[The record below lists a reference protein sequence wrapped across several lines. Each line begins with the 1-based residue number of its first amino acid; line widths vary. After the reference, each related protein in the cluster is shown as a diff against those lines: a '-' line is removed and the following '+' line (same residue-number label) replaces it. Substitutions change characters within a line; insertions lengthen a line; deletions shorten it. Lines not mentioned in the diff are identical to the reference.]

1 MARNTKVYIG
11 RRSRSGNRT
20 SVFIRYSD
28 GRETTLPARLDMQDH
43 SPTGLE
49 WGYRGQGPNQLALA
63 LVSAEYNTLVAD
75 HYESH
80 WEFLDSPKSDFILDG
95 AEAVLD
101 GIVSSL
107 PQSGWTI
114 TGSQIRDAVQY
125 RSNCCNAPPHGE
137 VDVEASDSDNTYD
150 TTRSIATGQCS
161 ACQGTESFHEQ
172 EGE

>member
-1 MARNTKVYIG
+1 MTRNNKVYIG
-11 RRSRSGNRT
+11 RRRRSGT
-20 SVFIRYSD
+20 SVCIKHSD
-28 GRETTLPARLDMQDH
+28 GTETTLPARLDMKDH

-125 RSNCCNAPPHGE
+125 RSDCCNAPPH
-137 VDVEASDSDNTYD
+137 SN
-150 TTRSIATGQCS
+150 
-161 ACQGTESFHEQ
+161 ESFNAH

>member
-1 MARNTKVYIG
+1 MTRNDKVYIG
-11 RRSRSGNRT
+11 RRRRSGT
-20 SVFIRYSD
+20 SVCIKHSD
-28 GRETTLPARLDMQDH
+28 GTETTLPARLDMKDH

-63 LVSAEYNTLVAD
+63 LVSAEYNTLVAA
-75 HYESH
+75 HYDSH

-161 ACQGTESFHEQ
+161 ACHSNESFHEH
-172 EGE
+172 EGD

>member
-1 MARNTKVYIG
+1 MTRNDKVYIG
-11 RRSRSGNRT
+11 RRRRSGT
-20 SVFIRYSD
+20 SVCIKHSD
-28 GRETTLPARLDMQDH
+28 GTETTLPARLDMQDH

-63 LVSAEYNTLVAD
+63 LVSAEYNTLVAA
-75 HYESH
+75 HYDSH

-114 TGSQIRDAVQY
+114 TGSQIRDAVHY
-125 RSNCCNAPPHGE
+125 LSDGCNAPPH
-137 VDVEASDSDNTYD
+137 S
-150 TTRSIATGQCS
+150 
-161 ACQGTESFHEQ
+161 TESFHEH
-172 EGE
+172 EGD

>member
-1 MARNTKVYIG
+1 MTRNDKVYIG
-11 RRSRSGNRT
+11 RRRRSGT
-20 SVFIRYSD
+20 SVCIKHSD
-28 GRETTLPARLDMQDH
+28 GTETTLPARLDMKDH

-125 RSNCCNAPPHGE
+125 LSDCCNAPPHG
-137 VDVEASDSDNTYD
+137 N
-150 TTRSIATGQCS
+150 
-161 ACQGTESFHEQ
+161 ESFHAH